1 MPVMSKLLKSVLR
14 LARRD
19 HGGATIETVLWL
31 PVFALILGIVADT
44 SLVFGS
50 QAEAL
55 RIVQDANRSLSL
67 GRIRTTAAA
76 EAFVL
81 QQVSELSPNAVVDVQ
96 IIDGVIVTRLDMPVT
111 DLSAA
116 GAFVTFSGLN
126 VSVVSEFMS
135 EV

>member
-55 RIVQDANRSLSL
+55 RIV
-67 GRIRTTAAA
+67 
-76 EAFVL
+76 
-81 QQVSELSPNAVVDVQ
+81 
-96 IIDGVIVTRLDMPVT
+96 
-111 DLSAA
+111 
-116 GAFVTFSGLN
+116 
-126 VSVVSEFMS
+126 
-135 EV
+135 